1 MKKLITFEQIKQ
13 AVVDE
18 YGFDD
23 DFAIEQFEEA
33 TNIDELVGVLDMLG
47 YPNEDGYNFI
57 FNSIMKQDQDCQ
69 GYFIIFK

>member
-23 DFAIEQFEEA
+23 DFALEQFEEA

-57 FNSIMKQDQDCQ
+57 FNSIMKQN
-69 GYFIIFK
+69 

>member
-13 AVVDE
+13 AVVHE

-33 TNIDELVGVLDMLG
+33 TNIDELVGVLDNLG
-47 YPNEDGYNFI
+47 WDNEEAYNFI
-57 FNSIMKQDQDCQ
+57 FEAIIKQD
-69 GYFIIFK
+69 

>member
-47 YPNEDGYNFI
+47 YPNEEAYNFI
-57 FNSIMKQDQDCQ
+57 FNSIMKQN
-69 GYFIIFK
+69 

>member
-13 AVVDE
+13 TVVDE

-23 DFAIEQFEEA
+23 DFALEQFEEA
-33 TNIDELVGVLDMLG
+33 TNIDELVSVLDMLG

-57 FNSIMKQDQDCQ
+57 FNSIMKQD
-69 GYFIIFK
+69 

>member
-13 AVVDE
+13 AVVHE

-23 DFAIEQFEEA
+23 DFAIEQFVEA

-47 YPNEDGYNFI
+47 YNDKEAYNFI
-57 FNSIMKQDQDCQ
+57 FDAIIKQD
-69 GYFIIFK
+69 